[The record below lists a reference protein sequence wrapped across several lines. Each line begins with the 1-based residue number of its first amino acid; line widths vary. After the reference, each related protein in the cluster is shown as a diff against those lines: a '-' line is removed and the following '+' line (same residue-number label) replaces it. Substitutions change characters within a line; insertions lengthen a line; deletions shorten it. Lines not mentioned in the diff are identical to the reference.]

1 LIMTIEVKQLLIK
14 STIMQRA
21 GGEEQRSAQG
31 GMDELKAEIM
41 AECREMMLELLQ
53 RRKER

>member
-1 LIMTIEVKQLLIK
+1 MTIEVKQLLIK